1 MDRPLPA
8 DPMLQIAGAFRRF
21 SEEFTLGPL
30 DLAIEP
36 QEIICLVGHSGC
48 GKSSLLRLIAG
59 LDRAER
65 GSIRLDGVELA
76 GPNTFVEPEERQIGF
91 VFQDYALFPH
101 LSVEENILFGLGR
114 LPRPEAQKRV
124 ADMLALTG
132 LSALGKRYPHM
143 LSGGEQQRVA
153 LARALAP
160 KPAVLL
166 MDEPFS
172 NLDRDLRD
180 RIRQDT
186 IDLLRK
192 TGTTAVIVTH
202 DPEEAL
208 SSGDRV
214 VLMKS
219 GLIVQA
225 GTGRELHDRP
235 VDRYAAEF
243 FCSFNKVP
251 ATYRSGHLETALGRF
266 PCRLDLADG
275 SSAVAFIR
283 PQAISPS
290 RDRTAIAG
298 SILRRSFRGEI
309 EQIELAVPGNDGA
322 LIMRTTQPTEGDHI
336 SVVIDPSR
344 VLAFAA

>member
-1 MDRPLPA
+1 
-8 DPMLQIAGAFRRF
+8 MLQIAGAFRRF

>member
-1 MDRPLPA
+1 
-8 DPMLQIAGAFRRF
+8 MLQIAGAFRRF

-76 GPNTFVEPEERQIGF
+76 GPTTFVEPEERQIGF

-275 SSAVAFIR
+275 SSAVAYIR

-290 RDRTAIAG
+290 RDKTAIAG
-298 SILRRSFRGEI
+298 RILRRSFRGEI

>member
-1 MDRPLPA
+1 MPA
-8 DPMLQIAGAFRRF
+8 DPMLQITGAFRRF
-21 SEEFTLGPL
+21 SDEFALGPIE
-30 DLAIEP
+30 LAIAPE
-36 QEIICLVGHSGC
+36 EIICLVGHSGC
-48 GKSSLLRLIAG
+48 GKSSLLRLVAG
-59 LDRAER
+59 LDRPER
-65 GSIRLDGVELA
+65 GSILLNGVELA
-76 GPNTFVEPEERQIGF
+76 GPHTFVEPEERKIGF

-101 LSVEENILFGLGR
+101 LTVEDNILFGLRR
-114 LPRPEAQKRV
+114 LPRPEALKRV
-124 ADMLALTG
+124 AGMLDLTG

-192 TGTTAVIVTH
+192 TGTTAIIVTH

-214 VLMKS
+214 VLMNS

-225 GTGRELHDRP
+225 GTGRDLHDRP

-251 ATYRSGHLETALGRF
+251 ATYRNGSLETAFGSF
-266 PCRLDLADG
+266 PCRLDIADG
-275 SSAVAFIR
+275 SPAVAFIR
-283 PQAISPS
+283 PQAITPS
-290 RDRTAIAG
+290 HAKDAIAG
-298 SILRRSFRGEI
+298 RIVRRSFRGEI
-309 EQIELAVPGNDGA
+309 EQIELEIEGA
-322 LIMRTTQPTEGDHI
+322 DTALVMRTTQANFADGDRI
-336 SVVIDPSR
+336 RVAIDPAR
-344 VLAFAA
+344 VLAFAV

>member
-1 MDRPLPA
+1 
-8 DPMLQIAGAFRRF
+8 MLQIAGAFRRF

-76 GPNTFVEPEERQIGF
+76 GPTTFVEPEERQIGF

-290 RDRTAIAG
+290 RDKTAIAG
-298 SILRRSFRGEI
+298 RILRRSFRGEI

>member
-1 MDRPLPA
+1 MPA

>member
-1 MDRPLPA
+1 MPA
-8 DPMLQIAGAFRRF
+8 GPKLRIEGAVRRF
-21 SEEFTLGPL
+21 SAEFTLGPI
-30 DLAIEP
+30 DLAIAAD
-36 QEIICLVGHSGC
+36 EIICLVGHSGC

-59 LDRAER
+59 LDRPER
-65 GSIRLDGVELA
+65 GTISLDGAELA
-76 GPNTFVEPEERQIGF
+76 GPHGFVEPERRRIGF

-101 LSVEENILFGLGR
+101 LTVEENILFGLRR
-114 LPRPEAQKRV
+114 LPRPEALERV
-124 ADMLALTG
+124 AVLLELTG
-132 LSALGKRYPHM
+132 LSALGRRYPHM

-172 NLDRDLRD
+172 NLDRDLRE

-186 IDLLRK
+186 VELLRK

-208 SSGDRV
+208 STGDRV
-214 VLMKS
+214 VLMRN

-225 GTGRELHDRP
+225 GTGRELHERP

-251 ATYRSGHLETALGRF
+251 ATYRDGHLETALGRF
-266 PCRLDLADG
+266 PCRLDLAEG
-275 SSAVAFIR
+275 SPAVAFIR

-290 RDRTAIAG
+290 RAG
-298 SILRRSFRGEI
+298 DALAGRIVRRSFRGEI
-309 EQIELAVPGNDGA
+309 EQIELEIAGSDGT
-322 LIMRTTQPTEGDHI
+322 LVMRTTEPAPADGDRLGI
-336 SVVIDPSR
+336 AIDPGR